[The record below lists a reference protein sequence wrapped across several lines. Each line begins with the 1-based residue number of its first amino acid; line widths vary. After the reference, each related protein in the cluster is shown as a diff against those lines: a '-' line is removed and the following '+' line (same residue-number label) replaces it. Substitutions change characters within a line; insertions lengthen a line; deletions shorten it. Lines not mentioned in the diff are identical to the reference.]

1 MKRNAHKLFAV
12 LAICFS
18 LLTISA
24 QAPVDFFKSVGD
36 GNYQAVAAMMAQ
48 DVDVSILDDVQFVS
62 GREAATLLKNFV
74 QGIGLKKIEALH
86 NGSSAKNAS
95 AYKLAKLVSA
105 QGSYRLFVYTETS
118 EGKSWVKEIKIE
130 KF

>member
-1 MKRNAHKLFAV
+1 MKTNAHKIFAV
-12 LAICFS
+12 VAIWLS
-18 LLTISA
+18 AISINA
-24 QAPVDFFKSVGD
+24 QAPVDFFKSLGE
-36 GNYQAVAAMMAQ
+36 GNYNAVASVMAQ
-48 DVDVSILDDVQFVS
+48 DVDVSILDEVQFVS
-62 GREAATLLKNFV
+62 GKEAASLLKNFV

-105 QGSYRLFVYTETS
+105 QGAYRLFVYTETS
-118 EGKSWVKEIKIE
+118 EGKSWVKEIRIE

>member
-1 MKRNAHKLFAV
+1 MKTNAHKLFAV

-18 LLTISA
+18 FLTISA
-24 QAPVDFFKSVGD
+24 QAPTDFFKSIGD
-36 GNYQAVAAMMAQ
+36 GNYQAVSAMMAE

-74 QGIGLKKIEALH
+74 QGIGLKKI
-86 NGSSAKNAS
+86 

-118 EGKSWVKEIKIE
+118 EGKSWVKEIRIE